1 MLVEVAVP
9 DVEGF
14 VVDQESQDLAVGDVD
29 DRLAVLGV
37 AESRLGIRQRSRLV
51 ERVQVCP
58 PRNTER
64 LALVEIAT

>member
-14 VVDQESQDLAVGDVD
+14 VIDQESQDLAIGDVD

-37 AESRLGIRQRSRLV
+37 TETRLGIRQRSRLV
-51 ERVQVCP
+51 ERVELRT
-58 PRNTER
+58 RNTER